1 MDPDSTIDSNLI
13 EDAFP
18 VSCSLKHQLKHTDKY
33 PTTAVGATMSD
44 REVHELPV
52 PILTDD
58 ELLAEY
64 AHTFDRVLA
73 NNLPESDLPADI
85 DSDLRRNSAAMG
97 ELLRRGYRS
106 ASLHWHRPET
116 S

>member
-1 MDPDSTIDSNLI
+1 MG
-13 EDAFP
+13 
-18 VSCSLKHQLKHTDKY
+18 V
-33 PTTAVGATMSD
+33 TMSA
-44 REVHELPV
+44 RAVHELPV

-64 AHTFDRVLA
+64 AHTFTAVLA
-73 NNLPESDLPADI
+73 TNPDEGTTSTDV
-85 DSDLRRNSAAMG
+85 DSVLRRNSATMG

-106 ASLHWHRPET
+106 AGPRWHRSEA

>member
-1 MDPDSTIDSNLI
+1 
-13 EDAFP
+13 
-18 VSCSLKHQLKHTDKY
+18 
-33 PTTAVGATMSD
+33 MSI

-64 AHTFDRVLA
+64 AHTFSTVLA
-73 NNLPESDLPADI
+73 DESGESTLAVDV
-85 DSDLRRNSAAMG
+85 DSVLRRNSATMG

-106 ASLHWHRPET
+106 AGLRWYRPET
-116 S
+116 L

>member
-1 MDPDSTIDSNLI
+1 
-13 EDAFP
+13 
-18 VSCSLKHQLKHTDKY
+18 
-33 PTTAVGATMSD
+33 MSD

-64 AHTFDRVLA
+64 AHTFDTVLA
-73 NNLPESDLPADI
+73 DNLPESTLPADI
-85 DSDLRRNSAAMG
+85 DSVLRRNSAAMG

-106 ASLHWHRPET
+106 TGLRWHRPET

>member
-1 MDPDSTIDSNLI
+1 
-13 EDAFP
+13 
-18 VSCSLKHQLKHTDKY
+18 
-33 PTTAVGATMSD
+33 MSQ
-44 REVHELPV
+44 RAVHELPV

-64 AHTFDRVLA
+64 AYTFHAVHA
-73 NNLPESDLPADI
+73 NNPEEKAPPVDVDI
-85 DSDLRRNSAAMG
+85 VLRRNSATMG

-106 ASLHWHRPET
+106 AGPRWHR